1 VSIVFIVFG
10 YSFEV
15 VFNTASS
22 FILHLTRIGMNT
34 GMFLV
39 GLIILIIGLLGAVQ
53 DTQAS
58 RPYADFSIPLIA
70 IGLIVMVIGALVPS
84 VTTTTERR
92 SVETPVVKK
101 TRVVERED

>member
-1 VSIVFIVFG
+1 
-10 YSFEV
+10 
-15 VFNTASS
+15 
-22 FILHLTRIGMNT
+22 MNT

-39 GLIILIIGLLGAVQ
+39 GLIILIIGLLAAGYTVYNNKVYFFGAVQ